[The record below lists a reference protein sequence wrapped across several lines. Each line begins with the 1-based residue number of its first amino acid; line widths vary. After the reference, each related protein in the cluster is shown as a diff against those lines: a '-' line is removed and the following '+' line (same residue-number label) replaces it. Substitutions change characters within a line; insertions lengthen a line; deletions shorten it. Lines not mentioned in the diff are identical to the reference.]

1 MVFIGFNKKKTIG
14 DTPKSSILYELTI
27 QNDNHFTFTSSISL
41 AYNQANIE
49 LQAFN
54 ETLSSLKSL
63 KPECDKLD
71 YILAACS
78 GALCGVIDIFLV
90 GKPGESQFGS
100 ISDKWYNDRT
110 MDFAKRCGWSGEGE
124 KSAIRFLEKKF
135 KIPYDQKGRGDAA
148 SFVFDLSPS
157 NHHFKSLAHNPTLC
171 GLFFSILDQFCNTS
185 HFISNGKLISLEKAD
200 DKFELKGN
208 GVPEKLFCGFVNW
221 FGHLISDMSGTSN
234 GKGRGM
240 GIPSPFWAWLNDIA
254 AIKSLSGIS
263 ASQFDKNIYELALN
277 IYEKGFDARFQTAQT
292 IPVVINALIVRT
304 IYAVRRMFRYCLNN
318 SGIKYS
324 FRQMWNACEPFSNVS
339 VKRMLTVAHGTFC
352 VLDIGDAAIH
362 GFMAGDGG
370 FNPVEFF
377 LRFNITGVGRFS
389 ISLYGEGKRVLKFWK
404 KEKEAAFSEREKV
417 IIQNYIEGLK
427 ILAARYNDR
436 MLVNFV
442 EDFTSNDMY
451 MSAFEKTVKLAELR
465 NVPVTN
471 ILRNKSDIDAFFKKG
486 RVL

>member
-148 SFVFDLSPS
+148 SFVFDLSP
-157 NHHFKSLAHNPTLC
+157 
-171 GLFFSILDQFCNTS
+171 
-185 HFISNGKLISLEKAD
+185 
-200 DKFELKGN
+200 
-208 GVPEKLFCGFVNW
+208 
-221 FGHLISDMSGTSN
+221 
-234 GKGRGM
+234 
-240 GIPSPFWAWLNDIA
+240 
-254 AIKSLSGIS
+254 
-263 ASQFDKNIYELALN
+263 
-277 IYEKGFDARFQTAQT
+277 
-292 IPVVINALIVRT
+292 
-304 IYAVRRMFRYCLNN
+304 
-318 SGIKYS
+318 
-324 FRQMWNACEPFSNVS
+324 
-339 VKRMLTVAHGTFC
+339 
-352 VLDIGDAAIH
+352 
-362 GFMAGDGG
+362 
-370 FNPVEFF
+370 
-377 LRFNITGVGRFS
+377 
-389 ISLYGEGKRVLKFWK
+389 
-404 KEKEAAFSEREKV
+404 
-417 IIQNYIEGLK
+417 
-427 ILAARYNDR
+427 
-436 MLVNFV
+436 
-442 EDFTSNDMY
+442 
-451 MSAFEKTVKLAELR
+451 
-465 NVPVTN
+465 
-471 ILRNKSDIDAFFKKG
+471 
-486 RVL
+486 